1 VRGRKPKPTRL
12 KLITGNPGKRPL
24 NAREPK
30 PAIRVPTCPAH
41 LNPSAKA
48 EWKRLARQMHVLGM
62 ISKLDRAA
70 LAAYCQ
76 AYGRWAEAERKLK
89 ETPMLLKLPSGI
101 IQQSPWLAIANKQL
115 ELMSK
120 FMSELGLSPVART
133 RVEVKPLGPKPWETG
148 SKFAGLLGGRGD
160 RSDDRNDAYFG
171 WTGR

>member
-1 VRGRKPKPTRL
+1 MRGRKPKPTRL

-62 ISKLDRAA
+62 ISELDRAA

-120 FMSELGLSPVART
+120 FMSELGLSPVSRT

-148 SKFAGLLGGRGD
+148 SKFAGLLGGRD
-160 RSDDRNDAYFG
+160 QSDNPKDAYFG
-171 WTGR
+171 